1 MAFDDS
7 DMSLKLRFPTFCLT
21 LGASTLWMRTLMFLT
36 VYGQMVRKEIN
47 LLSESDV

>member
-1 MAFDDS
+1 MAFNDS
-7 DMSLKLRFPTFCLT
+7 DMSLKLRFPTFCLM
-21 LGASTLWMRTLMFLT
+21 LGASTLWMLTLILLT